1 MKISIVIAT
10 IGNRNLI
17 PTINS
22 LNNNTIKPDEII
34 ISIPS
39 KDVDELQKLKL
50 ISNVKVIISKYKG
63 QVRQRIE
70 GFKNVKNDI
79 VVQLDDDILL
89 KEDCLERLINV
100 LNNKRNCAVSPN
112 LFDLKKKKSIYDR
125 DQRLKRKFFNL
136 VSHGKFNI
144 NKGKITNSG
153 FEAYPIIRENN
164 KEIVSTEWLVGG
176 CVMHLKKNLILK
188 DYFKF
193 EGKAYCEDLY
203 HSILLKKN
211 GIKLFID
218 PSAIAYLKIEKENI
232 LSYFSNLKNDIH
244 IRKKL
249 VLRENLNIYRMYF
262 VYIILICKR
271 LLNGK

>member
-1 MKISIVIAT
+1 LKISIVIAT